1 MKDTVTLNKDLLLH
15 GQLRS
20 FKHYNTGKEGL
31 RRDLKAGSEVEEA
44 LVETSDLEEGG
55 IGIKKEDIINVE
67 E

>member
-1 MKDTVTLNKDLLLH
+1 MTLNKNLLQH

-20 FKHYNTGKEGL
+20 FKHCNTGKEGP